1 MKLHYEV
8 EWELEDEIIDNIV
21 NEVENTLEQYPD
33 CDVDDCDVDDCI
45 SEITADNLSE
55 MDYDECDQFNMEVY
69 FDKVTEE
76 VKKRYLG
83 HKPKMVIL
91 PTTPAEGL
99 HSGYIQRM
107 DDLGRILIPMNL
119 RNILNLEGG
128 DPFEIFF
135 DTEKN
140 LILKKYHG

>member
-1 MKLHYEV
+1 MLFMKLNYEV
-8 EWELEDEIIDNIV
+8 EWELENEVIDNMV
-21 NEVENTLEQYPD
+21 DEVEDTLKQYPD
-33 CDVDDCDVDDCI
+33 CDVDDYIHEIVEDSLDNISFDDC
-45 SEITADNLSE
+45 DH
-55 MDYDECDQFNMEVY
+55 FNMDCYLDEV
-69 FDKVTEE
+69 VEE
-76 VKKRYLG
+76 VKKRYLSR
-83 HKPKMVIL
+83 KQKTVVF
-91 PTTPAEGL
+91 PTTPAEEL

-107 DDLGRILIPMNL
+107 DGLGRILIPMNL

>member
-1 MKLHYEV
+1 MKLNYEV
-8 EWELEDEIIDNIV
+8 EWELEDEVIDNIV
-21 NEVENTLEQYPD
+21 NEVENTLEQYP
-33 CDVDDCDVDDCI
+33 DCDVDDCI

-76 VKKRYLG
+76 VKKRYLN

-91 PTTPAEGL
+91 PTTPAEEL
-99 HSGYIQRM
+99 HSGYIRRM
-107 DDLGRILIPMNL
+107 DDLGRICIPKEL
-119 RNILNLEGG
+119 RNRLNLEDGE
-128 DPFEIFF
+128 PFEIFF

-140 LILKKYHG
+140 IILKKYQG